1 VIQGDN
7 MSEKARPTSC
17 TLIRDDEEFERMTL
31 CERLQHG
38 VLVFSFITLV
48 LTGLPVFLYQ
58 LPLFSWAFTSEYAF
72 WFRGIVHR
80 SAAIGLISV
89 SVFHAFW
96 VVFTKRGRKTFIALM
111 LQGKDITDAFESLMY
126 NLGLTS
132 WLYSQGKFVRFFQAH
147 PNFLFLNPPRYG
159 RYNFIEKFEYV
170 AVIWGNVVMIATGFM
185 LWYPVLAAALFPLW
199 VLDIL
204 RIMHGFEAML
214 AMLSIAIW
222 HMYNVHLNPEVFP
235 MNTVWL
241 TGKISG
247 HELRTLHPLEFEQIG
262 VERQAQLATEP
273 EKEA

>member
-1 VIQGDN
+1 MGADT
-7 MSEKARPTSC
+7 MDEKVHPAGHH
-17 TLIRDDEEFERMTL
+17 LVRDDEEFERMSL

-38 VLVFSFITLV
+38 VLVSSFITLV

-72 WFRGIVHR
+72 WFRGILHR
-80 SAAIGLISV
+80 GAAIGLIGV
-89 SVFHAFW
+89 SVFHVIW
-96 VVFTKRGRKTFIALM
+96 VLFTQRGRRTFLALM
-111 LQGKDITDAFESLMY
+111 LRGKDITDAFESLMY
-126 NLGLTS
+126 NLGITA
-132 WLYSQGKFVRFFQAH
+132 WLYQKGKFVGFFQAR
-147 PNFLFLNPPRYG
+147 PEFLFLTPPQYG

-185 LWYPVLAAALFPLW
+185 LWYPVLATRLFPLW
-199 VLDIL
+199 FLDVL
-204 RIMHGFEAML
+204 RVMHGFEAML

-247 HELRTLHPLEFEQIG
+247 HELRTLHPLEYEQIVSERKTQRMARK
-262 VERQAQLATEP
+262 VEQA
-273 EKEA
+273 

>member
-1 VIQGDN
+1 
-7 MSEKARPTSC
+7 MSEKAHPTSY
-17 TLIRDDEEFERMTL
+17 TLIHDNEEFERMTL

-48 LTGLPVFLYQ
+48 LTGLPIFLYQ

-80 SAAIGLISV
+80 GAAIGLIGV

-96 VVFTKRGRKTFIALM
+96 AVFTKRGRKTFVDLM

-126 NLGLTS
+126 NLGLAA
-132 WLYSQGKFVRFFQAH
+132 WLYNKGKFVKFFQAH
-147 PNFLFLNPPRYG
+147 PNFLFLDPPQYG
-159 RYNFIEKFEYV
+159 RYNFIEKFEYI
-170 AVIWGNVVMIATGFM
+170 AVIWGNVIMIATGFM
-185 LWYPVLAAALFPLW
+185 LWYPVLAALLFPLW

-247 HELRTLHPLEFEQIG
+247 HELRTLHPLEYEQIAND
-262 VERQAQLATEP
+262 RQAQISAGAV
-273 EKEA
+273 KEA